1 MRHGYSRALVTGGL
15 GSIGSYIVDRL
26 LGIEIE
32 VTAFDNLGTDSLEII
47 VAHEKNRDSRFIGNS
62 VRGASD
68 K

>member
-32 VTAFDNLGTDSLEII
+32 VTAFDNLGTGSLEII
-47 VAHEKNRDSRFIGNS
+47 VAHEKNRDSRFIGDS
-62 VRGASD
+62 AQGASD